1 MTHRRLGVTAM
12 STAGRS
18 RHAHTAQRRGW
29 VDHVLQAGPVRW
41 RRLFRDVEAEN
52 AHPRIID
59 RETFDLAQRLILERG
74 ENPAADPDR
83 PVTVGVVHEA
93 RRAAGRGQP
102 RSRTR

>member
-1 MTHRRLGVTAM
+1 M
-12 STAGRS
+12 SCKAAPSAGGGFSATSKPR
-18 RHAHTAQRRGW
+18 T
-29 VDHVLQAGPVRW
+29 PT
-41 RRLFRDVEAEN
+41 
-52 AHPRIID
+52 PRIID
-59 RETFDLAQRLILERG
+59 RETFDLAQRLLLERG